1 MARNHSLDLRKAV
14 VARLKADAGLIA
26 LVPAERVFG
35 EQPSALPAWPF
46 VRYGED
52 SVRAFSA
59 DLPIHSFSKGP
70 FTDEVKRLDAAVV
83 DALDG
88 VSLDIGGGTKAFF
101 TWDRSNLMRD
111 GDEASAWHSVAQFIV
126 TLPASC

>member
-70 FTDEVKRLDAAVV
+70 VRHWRRHQGVFHLGPLKSDARWRRGVGLALGGAVHRDAAR
-83 DALDG
+83 L
-88 VSLDIGGGTKAFF
+88 LLT
-101 TWDRSNLMRD
+101 NLHR
-111 GDEASAWHSVAQFIV
+111 APLRQ
-126 TLPASC
+126 